1 MIYILPFFFKVTA
14 VGLQLFN
21 TKFNQR
27 GEPTNY
33 RQTKVKND
41 QKWKKEVTERKTSLA
56 WFVIS

>member
-56 WFVIS
+56 EC